1 MRYYSENNRPQL
13 LWASIST
20 AAYVVILVLLFFCVR
35 FDLQSAERTANEI
48 LVEFTEPEPEPE
60 PEQPPREEVAEPQM
74 HDNVAAED
82 NEQQVTGTD
91 TETRTVNQQALFRMN
106 KGGSDE
112 AENAGNPK
120 APEGDK
126 DAARGDGGG
135 LNPQGTDQL
144 DAGLQGRGLVGA
156 LPKPSYPGNSA
167 GKVIIR
173 VKVNYRGE
181 VTSAEFEPKGSTTN
195 DSALIEAARAAARKA
210 RFTEG
215 RDLEGGTI
223 TYLFNLQ

>member
-91 TETRTVNQQALFRMN
+91 TEAH
-106 KGGSDE
+106 
-112 AENAGNPK
+112 
-120 APEGDK
+120 
-126 DAARGDGGG
+126 
-135 LNPQGTDQL
+135 
-144 DAGLQGRGLVGA
+144 
-156 LPKPSYPGNSA
+156 NS
-167 GKVIIR
+167 
-173 VKVNYRGE
+173 
-181 VTSAEFEPKGSTTN
+181 
-195 DSALIEAARAAARKA
+195 
-210 RFTEG
+210 
-215 RDLEGGTI
+215 
-223 TYLFNLQ
+223 